1 MTDAPKNESLDGL
14 YMSVG
19 RAISNWAAVENQ
31 LYQIFSVS
39 TSLIAMQ
46 PGGGW
51 SADLTIPSAVLEAID
66 GFQGKLLMIRAALSA
81 ALRDLD
87 ADAVG
92 LLADGLAEI
101 DCARTMHGNRNKL
114 AHWTAMAQTHPK
126 TQKKRFA
133 LAPPHFSSKDH
144 KGVIETDINQWSDNF
159 IEANQR
165 LSKYVERLASH
176 RGLQYR
182 HLELATSQVQCS
194 LPDDP
199 TLLEHL
205 KQQLSDYL

>member
-1 MTDAPKNESLDGL
+1 
-14 YMSVG
+14 MSVG

-31 LYQIFSVS
+31 LYQIFNVS
-39 TSLIAMQ
+39 TSLVVMQ

-66 GFQGKLLMIRAALSA
+66 GFHGKLLMIRSALSA

-87 ADAVG
+87 ATAVG
-92 LLADGLAEI
+92 LLADGIAEI
-101 DCARTMHGNRNKL
+101 DCARALHGKRNKL
-114 AHWTAMAQTHPK
+114 AHWTATVQTNPG

-133 LAPPHFSSKDH
+133 LAPPHFSAKDH

-159 IEANQR
+159 IEANRR

-176 RGLQYR
+176 RGLQCR
-182 HLELATSQVQCS
+182 HLELATSQVRCT

-205 KQQLSDYL
+205 KQQLSGYL